1 MDLIGLKSVNFSKVI
16 SYLDIERTAK
26 QLKDHYINYLRPDIN
41 KEKWNLEDD
50 LLLIELLKKYGK
62 NWNLI

>member
-1 MDLIGLKSVNFSKVI
+1 MDLIGLKSVNISKVI

-41 KEKWNLEDD
+41 KEKWTLEDD